1 MGRLDRSD
9 TTASQKTGVKQPQRC
24 VSPLSDIGHNIIQDA
39 FLIAVEEQARQRLQ
53 RLSAL
58 KRITPVDMS
67 KLSVELN
74 RRKRTQPENRQELNG
89 YIANSTVYVTSINEN
104 GAIESKPTISSPK
117 AQPKSLQAKPAPVIA
132 NGIDKKKEKDIIK
145 EEDKVEP
152 EKHEGD
158 ASEKVKVVCESDSGV
173 VVDRDISDAYSVA
186 REHLNNG
193 RSEKLIGEQ
202 PDHRIRATAI
212 VENNKLGPG
221 ENR

>member
-1 MGRLDRSD
+1 
-9 TTASQKTGVKQPQRC
+9 
-24 VSPLSDIGHNIIQDA
+24 SDIGHNIIQDA

-132 NGIDKKKEKDIIK
+132 NGIDKKKDIIK

-152 EKHEGD
+152 EKHEVD

-221 ENR
+221 EN

>member
-1 MGRLDRSD
+1 MQSGLPTVGLVTSLILLLGIFKNIKKIR
-9 TTASQKTGVKQPQRC
+9 QKAWFADIILLNLTYI
-24 VSPLSDIGHNIIQDA
+24 LSLFQ
-39 FLIAVEEQARQRLQ
+39 
-53 RLSAL
+53 
-58 KRITPVDMS
+58 
-67 KLSVELN
+67 LN

-132 NGIDKKKEKDIIK
+132 NGIDKKKDIIK

-152 EKHEGD
+152 EKHEVD

>member
-1 MGRLDRSD
+1 MWYSLVVNGRTNSE
-9 TTASQKTGVKQPQRC
+9 
-24 VSPLSDIGHNIIQDA
+24 A
-39 FLIAVEEQARQRLQ
+39 FAYRTLLKWNLNQHFSNQALLFQ
-53 RLSAL
+53 
-58 KRITPVDMS
+58 
-67 KLSVELN
+67 LN

-117 AQPKSLQAKPAPVIA
+117 AQPKSFQAKPAPVIA
-132 NGIDKKKEKDIIK
+132 NGIDKKKDIIK

-152 EKHEGD
+152 EKHEVD
-158 ASEKVKVVCESDSGV
+158 KSEKIIVQCESEI

-221 ENR
+221 ENRWVVDHSCLDYGSCRRCHKMSLQKKIGIQVGIYRKKKL

>member
-1 MGRLDRSD
+1 MWTLF
-9 TTASQKTGVKQPQRC
+9 K
-24 VSPLSDIGHNIIQDA
+24 LY
-39 FLIAVEEQARQRLQ
+39 FLFFQ
-53 RLSAL
+53 
-58 KRITPVDMS
+58 
-67 KLSVELN
+67 LN
-74 RRKRTQPENRQELNG
+74 RRKRTQPENRQDLNG

-104 GAIESKPTISSPK
+104 GAIETKPTISSPK
-117 AQPKSLQAKPAPVIA
+117 AQPKSLQAKPAPIIA

-152 EKHEGD
+152 EKHEVD
-158 ASEKVKVVCESDSGV
+158 TSEKVKVICESDSGV
-173 VVDRDISDAYSVA
+173 VVDRDICDAYSLA

>member
-1 MGRLDRSD
+1 M
-9 TTASQKTGVKQPQRC
+9 
-24 VSPLSDIGHNIIQDA
+24 
-39 FLIAVEEQARQRLQ
+39 
-53 RLSAL
+53 
-58 KRITPVDMS
+58 
-67 KLSVELN
+67 
-74 RRKRTQPENRQELNG
+74 
-89 YIANSTVYVTSINEN
+89 TSINEN

-145 EEDKVEP
+145 EEDKIEP
-152 EKHEGD
+152 EKHEVD
-158 ASEKVKVVCESDSGV
+158 TSEKVKVVCESDSV

-186 REHLNNG
+186 REYLNNG

>member
-1 MGRLDRSD
+1 MAGLFCTRS
-9 TTASQKTGVKQPQRC
+9 SKTQQI
-24 VSPLSDIGHNIIQDA
+24 STNLSDIGHNIIQDA

-117 AQPKSLQAKPAPVIA
+117 ALPKSLQAKPAPLIA
-132 NGIDKKKEKDIIK
+132 NGINKKKEVTK
-145 EEDKVEP
+145 EEDKIEP

-158 ASEKVKVVCESDSGV
+158 VKVSEKIIVQCESDSGE
-173 VVDRDISDAYSVA
+173 RDISDAYSVA

-212 VENNKLGPG
+212 VENNKLTPG